1 MSGGAKRG
9 RTADLLHAM
18 QALYQLSYGPTRE
31 ARNVKAGYVGCQGK
45 LLWAPSRTL
54 TIDAHSDFARPEA
67 TLPTQGPALR
77 GVFPYPVPEGPQPQ
91 P

>member
-1 MSGGAKRG
+1 
-9 RTADLLHAM
+9 
-18 QALYQLSYGPTRE
+18 
-31 ARNVKAGYVGCQGK
+31 VGCQGK

-67 TLPTQGPALR
+67 ALPTQGPALR
-77 GVFPYPVPEGPQPQ
+77 GVFPYPVPEDPQPQ